1 MGESPTAESGDLPTS
16 DMLTL
21 HIGPIYGIGMETP
34 TVPTVIVPYL
44 RLRPDGT
51 LRPTYGTAYS
61 GGGWR
66 VWNLDTTYTVGPA
79 YAHRSTAA
87 RHADVRN
94 ARTQTVRFEIN
105 GRLVGWTDSRSES
118 TIKRLALHYAMENV
132 GQTVD
137 IARD

>member
-1 MGESPTAESGDLPTS
+1 MDYV
-16 DMLTL
+16 
-21 HIGPIYGIGMETP
+21 IP
-34 TVPTVIVPYL
+34 TVTVPYI

-51 LRPTYGTAYS
+51 LRPLYGTVYS

-79 YAHRSTAA
+79 YTHRSTAV

-94 ARTQTVRFEIN
+94 ARTKTVRFEIN
-105 GRLVGWTDSRSES
+105 GRLVGWTNSRSET
-118 TIKRLALHYAMENV
+118 TIKGLAIHYASENV

-137 IARD
+137 IVRD